1 MRQRACVTIKTAP
14 WKHEGWVSAK
24 DLFTI
29 AKLAGCLMAAL
40 TPHRSW
46 SGAARTM
53 ARIHLLLRAKTARVL
68 QRPATL
74 LERDALSLTR
84 DALSADYLWNIH
96 ALRELMP
103 AGWHDE
109 PTLRGREVLDQ
120 ALERSRGAVLWCSPF
135 VASDLA
141 PKKVLARAAYS
152 LAQLSSPAHPFSPTR
167 LGCLLLNPIRLRAIN
182 QYLTRRVLVVY
193 GSARPALDDLKRV
206 LGANGIVLVTAIGA
220 GTRSLTFPFMGGVLD
235 LAVGAPVLAYES
247 GAALIPVNTLPD
259 PESGGYRVEL
269 GPDLTP
275 QSSLPRYE
283 ALREMVVRYVQLL
296 EPVVRAHPTQWEGW
310 FHPGTWRPEP

>member
-1 MRQRACVTIKTAP
+1 MPQRACVTIKTAP

-24 DLFTI
+24 DFVTI

-46 SGAARTM
+46 PAAARAM

-103 AGWHDE
+103 AGWRDE
-109 PTLRGREVLDQ
+109 PILLGREVLDQ

-135 VASDLA
+135 VASDLE
-141 PKKVLARAAYS
+141 
-152 LAQLSSPAHPFSPTR
+152 
-167 LGCLLLNPIRLRAIN
+167 
-182 QYLTRRVLVVY
+182 
-193 GSARPALDDLKRV
+193 
-206 LGANGIVLVTAIGA
+206 IG
-220 GTRSLTFPFMGGVLD
+220 
-235 LAVGAPVLAYES
+235 
-247 GAALIPVNTLPD
+247 
-259 PESGGYRVEL
+259 
-269 GPDLTP
+269 
-275 QSSLPRYE
+275 
-283 ALREMVVRYVQLL
+283 
-296 EPVVRAHPTQWEGW
+296 RAHV
-310 FHPGTWRPEP
+310 